1 LNHPNIATIYAVE
14 EVDGETFIVMEYI
27 KGRELKDVIAS
38 RLVLLVNEYKIKTAQ
53 EVINI
58 INDEVKNN
66 AKDRPQMDDVTLVV
80 IKRIDR

>member
-14 EVDGETFIVMEYI
+14 EVDGKTFIVMEYI